1 MIKNRSVPV
10 DTVLPH
16 VAYRDVTEAV
26 AWLSRIFG
34 FQEHYRYG
42 EPVSGAQIR
51 LGNAW
56 IMIKKAREGSA
67 SPAQLGYGT
76 QSLTVFVDDVDAHF
90 RAAKAAG
97 AKIVEELHETVYG
110 ERQYGV
116 VDLDG
121 HHWLF
126 SQHARDLS
134 PEEWGAKVSD
144 FTGPFA
150 QKPRPSFCYLQIPA
164 MDIAQSV
171 VFYETVFG
179 WNIRRRETGNPS
191 FDDASGNISGAWVT
205 GRKVWREPGLLPY
218 IWVDD
223 IDATVTLAATQG
235 AEIIEEPHPDR
246 PGGMSWIATIHDPA
260 GNVIGLYQED
270 DM

>member
-1 MIKNRSVPV
+1 MIKNRSVPT

-16 VAYRDVTEAV
+16 VVYQDVAEAV
-26 AWLSRIFG
+26 ARLSRTFG
-34 FQEHYRYG
+34 FKEHYRYG
-42 EPVSGAQIR
+42 DPVSGAQIR

-56 IMIKKAREGSA
+56 IMVHGTREDRA
-67 SPAQLGYGT
+67 TPAQLGKST
-76 QSLTVFVDDVDAHF
+76 QSLTIFVEDVDAHF

-110 ERQYGV
+110 ERQYAT
-116 VDLDG
+116 VDFAG

-126 SQHARDLS
+126 SRHARDLS
-134 PEEWGAKVSD
+134 PDEWGAKVSD
-144 FTGPFA
+144 ATGPYA
-150 QKPRPSFCYLQIPA
+150 QKARPSFCYLQIPA
-164 MDIAQSV
+164 VDIEQSV

-179 WNIRRRETGNPS
+179 WNIRRRETGEPS

-205 GRKVWREPGLLPY
+205 GRKIWREPGLLPY

-235 AEIIEEPHPDR
+235 AEIIEDPHPDH
-246 PGGMSWIATIHDPA
+246 PGGTSWIATIHDPA

-270 DM
+270 KH